1 MEALIQAIRHFI
13 KLSPEEVLRV
23 QELFVQRP
31 LKAGDYFLREGNVC
45 RDVAFIEKGLL
56 RYYMITNGE
65 EQTLHFGREN
75 DFACSYPSY
84 LPQTP
89 ARTNIQAVEDTILYT
104 ASRENMDLL
113 YRDLKEGERFGRMA
127 IEGVFVWVMEQMN
140 SMYTDT
146 PEQRYLGFLATYPD
160 LAQRLPQYHIAS
172 YVGVKPQSLSR
183 IRKRMAE
190 R

>member
-1 MEALIQAIRHFI
+1 MEALIRAIRHFI
-13 KLSPEEVLRV
+13 TLSPEEVLRV
-23 QELFVQRP
+23 QELFVHRHIN
-31 LKAGDYFLREGNVC
+31 AGEYFLREGQVC

-56 RYYMITNGE
+56 RYYIVTNGE
-65 EQTLHFGREN
+65 EQILHFGREN

-89 ARTNIQAVEDTILYT
+89 AVTNIQAVEDTDLYT
-104 ASRENMDLL
+104 ISRENMDLF
-113 YRDLKEGERFGRMA
+113 YREIKEGERFGRMA
-127 IEGVFVWVMEQMN
+127 LELVFVWVMEQMN

-146 PEQRYLGFLATYPD
+146 PEERYLNFIATYPD
-160 LAQRLPQYHIAS
+160 LGQRLPQYHIAS